1 LAIYNP
7 RTYSQEKIDTN
18 GQGIISY
25 SNKVCYRFI
34 LSYPRDRCVPCGL
47 RWIVNAYWYNNN
59 DDDDDDGGGDD
70 DDDDGGDDD
79 DDDDSVPYSD
89 TAPTV
94 FDSDLRKFVYLQSVT
109 WVFVRNYVILT
120 VCSISTNWVDGT
132 HAECKLIL

>member
-1 LAIYNP
+1 MYNP
-7 RTYSQEKIDTN
+7 RTYTARKKIDTN

-47 RWIVNAYWYNNN
+47 RWTANAYWYNNN
-59 DDDDDDGGGDD
+59 DDDDDDDN
-70 DDDDGGDDD
+70 DD
-79 DDDDSVPYSD
+79 DDDDSVPHSD

-94 FDSDLRKFVYLQSVT
+94 FDSDLRKCVYLQSVT

-120 VCSISTNWVDGT
+120 VCSISTNRVGGT
-132 HAECKLIL
+132 HAECKLILYVHT